1 MMIEGS
7 NMTCLFV
14 PVSIIVVG
22 HDIDNIKVLVEL
34 RYIVTVVNHLLSW
47 GNSGSKQKSS
57 GFEFSTQFSYKSSKV
72 FFICGWSFF
81 TVNLYRIEIFF
92 TFIEELARLLH
103 QEMLY

>member
-7 NMTCLFV
+7 NMTGLFV
-14 PVSIIVVG
+14 PVSIIIVG

-34 RYIVTVVNHLLSW
+34 RYIVTVVDHLLSW

-72 FFICGWSFF
+72 FFIGGWSFF
-81 TVNLYRIEIFF
+81 TINLCKIEIFF
-92 TFIEELARLLH
+92 LFL
-103 QEMLY
+103 